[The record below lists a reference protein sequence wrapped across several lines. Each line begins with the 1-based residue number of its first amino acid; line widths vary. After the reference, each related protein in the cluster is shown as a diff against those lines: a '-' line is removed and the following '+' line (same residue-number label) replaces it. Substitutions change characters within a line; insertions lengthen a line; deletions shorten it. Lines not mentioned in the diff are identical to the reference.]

1 MPRHTSPLPRRLAP
15 FRRAAAT
22 AGLTAAALVVGV
34 GGYTVATSPALAA
47 APGDRF
53 AVSDLLGGGDTTDQ
67 LDTDA
72 VRRDDE
78 QASRSARGALAPGL
92 PATSAQAQSW
102 VDEVGELEA
111 VIAAETAAAEEAARV
126 AAEEEAARVAAE
138 EEAAR
143 VAEEE
148 EAARAAAEEVARVAA
163 EEEAARVAAEEE
175 AARVAEE
182 EEAARAAAEEVAR
195 VAAEEEAARV
205 AAEEEAARVADEEE
219 AEREAAEEE
228 AERQVVSADPGSN
241 RAIAQSLLGSYGWG
255 GDQWSCL
262 DNLWEKESNWNHTAA
277 NPSSSAYGIP
287 QSLPGSKMASAGSDW
302 ETNPETQIRWGL
314 GYIEDRYGSPC
325 SAWEHS
331 RANNW
336 Y

>member
-15 FRRAAAT
+15 LRRAAAT

-53 AVSDLLGGGDTTDQ
+53 AVSDLFGSDDTTDQ

-92 PATSAQAQSW
+92 PTTSAEAQSW
-102 VDEVGELEA
+102 VDEVGELED
-111 VIAAETAAAEEAARV
+111 VIAAETAAAEEAARIAAEEEAARVAAEEEAARIAAEEEAARV

-143 VAEEE
+143 QAAVEAEQ
-148 EAARAAAEEVARVAA
+148 
-163 EEEAARVAAEEE
+163 
-175 AARVAEE
+175 
-182 EEAARAAAEEVAR
+182 
-195 VAAEEEAARV
+195 
-205 AAEEEAARVADEEE
+205 E

-241 RAIAQSLLGSYGWG
+241 RAIAQSLLGSYGWSS
-255 GDQWSCL
+255 DQWSCL
-262 DNLWEKESNWNHTAA
+262 DSLWEKESNWNHTAD

-287 QSLPGSKMASAGSDW
+287 QALPGSKMSSAGGDW

-314 GYIEDRYGSPC
+314 GYIGDRYGSPC

-331 RANNW
+331 VNNNW